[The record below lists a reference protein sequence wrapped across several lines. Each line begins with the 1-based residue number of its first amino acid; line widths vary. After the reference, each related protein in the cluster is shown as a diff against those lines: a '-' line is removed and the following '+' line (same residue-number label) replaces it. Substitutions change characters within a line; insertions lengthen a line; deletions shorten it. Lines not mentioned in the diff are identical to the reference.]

1 MNTDLREFTRTALE
15 KGRSRDEIAGALK
28 QAGWPEPEI
37 AAALDFFA
45 VVDFPVPVPKPKPY
59 LSARE
64 VFHYLVLFAA
74 LYTTAYNVGGLAFD
88 YINRAFPDPLTDGM
102 YPWVNS
108 SGIRWNIASL
118 IVAFPLFVFMFR
130 IVNEAVRKDP
140 TKRDSKP
147 RKWLTYLTLFL
158 AGSALAGDLVTLV
171 YNVLGGEITVRFLL
185 KVLVVAVLAG
195 GIFAYFLADMRREER

>member
-1 MNTDLREFTRTALE
+1 MNTDLRDFTRAALE
-15 KGRSRDEIAGALK
+15 TGKSRDEIAGALK
-28 QAGWPEPEI
+28 QAGWPKPEI
-37 AAALDFFA
+37 AAALDVFA
-45 VVDFPVPVPKPKPY
+45 SVDFPIPVPKPRPY

-74 LYTTAYNVGGLAFD
+74 LYATAFNVGSLAFD
-88 YINRAFPDPLTDGM
+88 AINRTFPDPLTDGA

-108 SGIRWNIASL
+108 SGIRWNIATL
-118 IVAFPLFVFMFR
+118 IVSFPLFVFMFR
-130 IVNEAVRKDP
+130 IVNEAIRKDP

-171 YNVLGGEITVRFLL
+171 YNVLGGEITVRFLM
-185 KVLVVAVLAG
+185 KVAVVAVLAG
-195 GIFAYFLADMRREER
+195 GIFAYFLADMRKEER